1 MYQIHI
7 KNEFLHNIYY
17 NNHYASSVREGSLW
31 FKITYSSAFRETG
44 RRFFYIQTMKIL
56 KFGGTSVGSVEALKA
71 LMAVIKTN
79 LDQKEQIVVVVSA
92 MGGVTNQL
100 LKMAENAVD
109 GGDFTAD
116 LSEMEKKHF
125 VVVKELVP
133 LQQQNQVL
141 TKLKLYFQE
150 LEDIL
155 QGISSLQELSAKTKD
170 AVLSFGE
177 KSSAF
182 MISRIL
188 RAVYEKT
195 EFLDASLVIKTD
207 SSYGNA
213 KVDFEQTNFL
223 LNDYFEHH
231 QDDLVVVTGFISSN
245 NEQKITTLGRGGSDY
260 TAAIL
265 GAALNV
271 SQIEI
276 WTDVN
281 GMMTADPRRVKK
293 AFSMEELSYTEA
305 MELSF
310 FGAKVIYPPTMIPAF
325 LKKIP
330 IVIKNTFEPDFEGT
344 YIKHDLK
351 PTQTI
356 IRGIS
361 SVDHVSIINIEGSG
375 MVGKAGFSGRLFS
388 LLSREQVNVILITQS
403 SSEHSIT
410 FAVNPDDALKAKA
423 LIELEF
429 ELELQVGK
437 LEPVKIETDLS
448 ILAIVGENMKKTPGI
463 SGKLFNALGRNGVN
477 VVAIAQGSSEY
488 NISVIIYNQDLSK
501 ALNAV
506 HDAFFAELQ
515 KTLNVFIVGVGNIG
529 TELLHQINGHQEFL
543 AKNNLINIKIL
554 GLINTK
560 NMLIDTDGIDLSDWK
575 TALDSSSA
583 KANLEEFVAQMKAL
597 NLPNCVFIDNT
608 ASPYPSKFYKEA
620 FEANISVV
628 TCNKIANSGAYAQ
641 FADLKN
647 TAQKHGVDFYYE
659 TNVGAGLP
667 IIKTLSDLIV
677 SGDKIA
683 KIEAILS
690 GTISFIFNNFKGEL
704 NFHDVV
710 KQAQEKGYTEPD
722 PRDDLG
728 GIDFMRKMLILARN
742 AGFEVEAS
750 DVKLG
755 AILPQN
761 CAEAPSVDAFY
772 QELKNANDY
781 FEKMKNDA
789 AQSGKVL
796 RYIGKLENGKVEIS
810 LQSVGA
816 DHPFY
821 ALSGSDNIIAFTTDR
836 YNETQMVVKGPGAGA
851 AVTAA
856 GVFSDLVKVG
866 AK

>member
-1 MYQIHI
+1 
-7 KNEFLHNIYY
+7 
-17 NNHYASSVREGSLW
+17 
-31 FKITYSSAFRETG
+31 
-44 RRFFYIQTMKIL
+44 MKVL
-56 KFGGTSVGSVEALKA
+56 KFGGTSVGSAEALKA
-71 LMAVIKTN
+71 LTLVVKQTLQEQEQMVI
-79 LDQKEQIVVVVSA
+79 VVSA

-100 LKMAENAVD
+100 LKMAENAVL
-109 GGDFTAD
+109 GKDFSDD
-116 LSEMEKKHF
+116 LASLEKKHF
-125 VVVKELVP
+125 LIVKELVS
-133 LQQQNQVL
+133 LQQQNQVI
-141 TKLKLYFQE
+141 TKLKLYFQQ

-155 QGISSLQELSAKTKD
+155 QGIAALQELSAKTKD
-170 AVLSFGE
+170 MVLSFGE
-177 KSSAF
+177 RCSAL

-188 RAVYEKT
+188 RTINENT
-195 EFLDASLVIKTD
+195 EYLDASEIIKTD
-207 SSYGNA
+207 SSFGNA
-213 KVDFEQTNFL
+213 KVDFEQSNIL
-223 LNDYFEHH
+223 IQDYFNY
-231 QDDLVVVTGFISSN
+231 QKDLTVVTGFIASN
-245 NEQKITTLGRGGSDY
+245 QNHQVTTLGRGGSDY

-265 GAALNV
+265 GASLNAK
-271 SQIEI
+271 QIEI

-293 AFSMEELSYTEA
+293 AFSMEQLSYTEA

-330 IVIKNTFEPDFEGT
+330 IVIKNTFEPDFVGT
-344 YIKHDLK
+344 FIQHDLK
-351 PTQTI
+351 PSNTT

-361 SVDHVSIINIEGSG
+361 SVDHISILNIEGSG

-410 FAVNPDDALKAKA
+410 FAVNPDDAIKAQH
-423 LIELEF
+423 LIEQEF
-429 ELELQVGK
+429 ELELLAGK
-437 LEPVKIETDLS
+437 LEPVRVENNLS

-463 SGKLFNALGRNGVN
+463 SGKLFYALGRNGVN

-488 NISVIIYNQDLSK
+488 NISVIIYHDDLSK

-506 HDAFFAELQ
+506 HDAFFSELQ
-515 KTLNVFIVGVGNIG
+515 KTLNVFMVGVGNIG
-529 TELLHQINGHQEFL
+529 TELLNQIKGHAAYL
-543 AKNNLINIKIL
+543 AKNNLVNIKIL

-560 NMLIDTDGIDLSDWK
+560 KMLIDVDGIDLENWRE
-575 TALDSSSA
+575 ALTSSLKEA
-583 KANLEEFVAQMKAL
+583 DLPAFINEMKKL

-608 ASPYPSKFYKEA
+608 ASAYPSQFYKDA

-628 TCNKIANSGAYAQ
+628 TCNKIANSGDYVA
-641 FADLKN
+641 FADLRD

-667 IIKTLSDLIV
+667 IIKTLNDLMV
-677 SGDKIA
+677 SGDKIS

-690 GTISFIFNNFKGEL
+690 GTISFIFNNFKGDA
-704 NFHDVV
+704 NFYDVV
-710 KQAQEKGYTEPD
+710 KTAQEKGYTEPD

-728 GIDFMRKMLILARN
+728 GIDFMRKMLILGRN
-742 AGFEVEAS
+742 AGLAIEAK

-755 AILPQN
+755 AILPEN
-761 CAEAPSVDAFY
+761 CANAPSVEDFY
-772 QELKNANDY
+772 NELKNSNDY
-781 FEKMKNDA
+781 FEKLKSEA
-789 AQSGKVL
+789 EKAGKVL
-796 RYIGKLENGKVEIS
+796 RYIGKLENGQVEIS

-816 DHPFY
+816 EHPFY

-866 AK
+866 MSKA